1 MKCPSWLSSCCLRF
15 EGLED
20 GEDEAGG
27 GCGPELNFLFVH
39 SPRAS
44 LVAQLVKNPLAM
56 QQTLVQFLGQGRS
69 PGEGIGYPLQYSRAS
84 LVAQLVKNP
93 PAMWETWVQSLGWG
107 DPWRRES
114 LPIPVFWPRK
124 FHGLYGSWGCKE
136 LDTTEWL
143 SLSQATIALFC
154 LLNIIL
160 HPQSIFPAVLS
171 VVPAFWVL
179 YKWFRLILQILAQK
193 SPSQRG
199 FP

>member
-1 MKCPSWLSSCCLRF
+1 MDVLKSPTGLFCKIVYILNLCGCLLMLLVTF
-15 EGLED
+15 IH
-20 GEDEAGG
+20 
-27 GCGPELNFLFVH
+27 PLNVLW
-39 SPRAS
+39 AS
-44 LVAQLVKNPLAM
+44 LVSHLQWGRPGFNP
-56 QQTLVQFLGQGRS
+56 
-69 PGEGIGYPLQYSRAS
+69 
-84 LVAQLVKNP
+84 
-93 PAMWETWVQSLGWG
+93 WVGKI
-107 DPWRRES
+107 PWRRES

-154 LLNIIL
+154 LLNTIL